1 MNGVAAV
8 RQVLIADAALIALVP
23 ATRIAAGV
31 LPLDTALPA
40 ISVSSIGSNDRNL
53 PSPGTYRHV
62 SERVQVTVMAA
73 TYPSQK
79 AILKAVRHA
88 AADQFP
94 TVSDINAV
102 TIHTETAGPDFMDEA
117 ASIYLGS
124 QDFRVTFSETR

>member
-1 MNGVAAV
+1 MNGIKAL
-8 RQVLIADAALIALVP
+8 RQVLIADAALTALVP

>member
-1 MNGVAAV
+1 MDTT
-8 RQVLIADAALIALVP
+8 RRTLLITLS
-23 ATRIAAGV
+23 G
-31 LPLDTALPA
+31 
-40 ISVSSIGSNDRNL
+40 NDR
-53 PSPGTYRHV
+53 PGVTRRLFSTLQGHA
-62 SERVQVTVMAA
+62 VTVLDVEQLVVRGRLILAVLVEVTGDDEAMASVRTA
-73 TYPSQK
+73 M
-79 AILKAVRHA
+79 RHA

>member
-40 ISVSSIGSNDRNL
+40 ISVTSIGSNDRNL
-53 PSPGTYRHV
+53 PTPGAYRHV

-94 TVSDINAV
+94 TVSDISAV
-102 TIHTETAGPDFMDEA
+102 TIHTETTGPDFMDEA